1 MLLERG
7 PSAGIQHI
15 RLQEVLR
22 HTGLTTGAAYR
33 IWSDQTDYQRELA
46 VAMVKLRFTAPAQA
60 AEAAVAELLT
70 TGGGMDDVI
79 RTAAQSHVL
88 QATRTDPLTKDSRA
102 FLIALSLRAAADTW
116 PELLEAAQ
124 SRHAE
129 SVDEFARFYG
139 EIMRV
144 YGYRMRTPY
153 TLVDFTEAMA
163 ALGEGFSL
171 RAVEGLVHP
180 EIDIADG
187 DEGPTGRW
195 TLFGIAIR
203 GLIHEF
209 MVREDDDAL
218 PGSADPDRA

>member
-46 VAMVKLRFTAPAQA
+46 VAMVSLRFTPP
-60 AEAAVAELLT
+60 AEAASGAVAEMLHS
-70 TGGGMDDVI
+70 GASMDDVI
-79 RTAAQSHVL
+79 RTAALSHVL
-88 QATRTDPLTKDSRA
+88 QARRTDPLTKDARA

-124 SRHAE
+124 ARHAE
-129 SVDEFARFYG
+129 SIDEFARFYG

-171 RAVEGLVHP
+171 RAVEGLEHP
-180 EIDIADG
+180 EFDIAPD

-203 GLIHEF
+203 GLIAEF
-209 MVREDDDAL
+209 MVRDDDAP
-218 PGSADPDRA
+218 PGSADPDGA